1 MNLSSERYKQIAECA
16 SNCYKYSKE
25 MEALTEQL
33 QEKELQVNEESAKL
47 EELMTVKIAQTG
59 TIPTPTGDVGT
70 YSKKP
75 SILKKCADNV
85 IAEVF
90 DVKPEESKEPEELK
104 EPEEPKEAEK
114 PKEVAEVVLRRFT
127 IKEDHEIVVT
137 KDEVYMKTPS
147 CKVPLDFIKPCE
159 FKDLKYSTC
168 NKVLTGQALLVAKMG
183 DCIFTG
189 KDGKALGYDL
199 IHPYLGQIYS
209 MVNPFTKDNIKSMAI
224 KSLYVPLQQYKAFN
238 GAYSKKDLARTK
250 FLQGSNGIPIYY
262 MSKVAQMLGLLDT
275 LTIYYF

>member
-33 QEKELQVNEESAKL
+33 QEKELQVNEESSKL

-59 TIPTPTGDVGT
+59 TISTSTGDIGV

-75 SILKKCADNV
+75 SILKKCTDNV

-104 EPEEPKEAEK
+104 KPEEPKEAEK
-114 PKEVAEVVLRRFT
+114 SKEVKETVLRRFT
-127 IKEDHEIVVT
+127 IKGGREILVTEDG
-137 KDEVYMKTPS
+137 VYMKDS
-147 CKVPLDFIKPCE
+147 DGKIPLASMKPCE
-159 FKDLKYSTC
+159 LKDIKFSTC
-168 NKVLTGQALLVAKMG
+168 DAALTGQKLLVAKMG

-199 IHPYLGQIYS
+199 IYPYLGQIRKMLDSLTEEYLDS
-209 MVNPFTKDNIKSMAI
+209 ISI
-224 KSLYVPLQQYKAFN
+224 KSLYVPLWQYEAA
-238 GAYSKKDLARTK
+238 GSTYSKKDLAKTR
-250 FLQGSNGIPIYY
+250 FLQGSNGVPIYY
-262 MSKVAQMLGLLDT
+262 MSKVAQMLGLFDT
-275 LTIYYF
+275 LTIYYI

>member
-33 QEKELQVNEESAKL
+33 QEKELQVNEESSRL

-59 TIPTPTGDVGT
+59 TIPTSTGDIGV

-104 EPEEPKEAEK
+104 KPEEPKEAEK
-114 PKEVAEVVLRRFT
+114 PKTVLRRFT
-127 IKEDHEIVVT
+127 IKGGREIVVT
-137 KDEVYMKTPS
+137 EDEVYMKDFDG
-147 CKVPLDFIKPCE
+147 KIPLASIKPCE
-159 FKDLKYSTC
+159 FKDLKFSTC
-168 NKVLTGQALLVAKMG
+168 DAVLTGQKLLVAKMG

-199 IHPYLGQIYS
+199 IYPYLGQICN
-209 MVNPFTKDNIKSMAI
+209 MIDPFTEDNLKSMNL
-224 KSLYVPLQQYKAFN
+224 KSLYIPLQQYKAFN
-238 GAYSKKDLARTK
+238 GVYSKRDLSKTR
-250 FLQGSNGIPIYY
+250 FLQGSNGIPISY

-275 LTIYYF
+275 LTIYYL

>member
-90 DVKPEESKEPEELK
+90 DVKPEEHKK
-104 EPEEPKEAEK
+104 VEEPKEVEK
-114 PKEVAEVVLRRFT
+114 PKEVEETVLRRFT
-127 IKEDHEIVVT
+127 IKKGYEIVVT
-137 KDEVYMKTPS
+137 EDEVYMKTPS
-147 CKVPLDFIKPCE
+147 CKIPLASMKPCE
-159 FKDLKYSTC
+159 LKDLKYSTC
-168 NKVLTGQALLVAKMG
+168 DKVLTGRTLLVAKMG
-183 DCIFTG
+183 DRVFIG
-189 KDGKALGYDL
+189 ADGKALGYDL
-199 IHPYLGQIYS
+199 IYPYLGQIYS
-209 MVNPFTKDNIKSMAI
+209 MVNPFTESNIKSMNI
-224 KSLYVPLQQYKAFN
+224 KSLYVPLQQYEAFN
-238 GAYSKKDLARTK
+238 DAYSKKDLTKTK

-275 LTIYYF
+275 LTIYYL